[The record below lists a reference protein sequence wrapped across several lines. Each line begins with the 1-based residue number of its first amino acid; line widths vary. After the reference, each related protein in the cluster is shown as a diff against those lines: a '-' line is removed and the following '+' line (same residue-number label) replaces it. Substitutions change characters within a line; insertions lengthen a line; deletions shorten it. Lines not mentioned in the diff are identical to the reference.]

1 MTSLAFIT
9 RYPEFD
15 TVDPDVI
22 AAVLAEV
29 ANELSGS
36 NYGLRFDAAQGALT
50 AHRLWLSPAGS
61 PLRGDSDQTDTSDY
75 LRAFKQMASGSV
87 VVSKPAR
94 GWGQ

>member
-1 MTSLAFIT
+1 MTSGQFIT

-22 AAVLAEV
+22 SAVLAEV
-29 ANELSGS
+29 AKELAGG
-36 NYGLRFDAAQGALT
+36 NYGARLDAAQGALT

-61 PLRGDSDQTDTSDY
+61 SLRGESDQTDTSDY